1 LRLSDFWPGDAI
13 GVSPTIAQH
22 IIIGAC
28 ASPQVKIRD
37 VDSKALRKEAQ
48 VYATQIN
55 GAGVV
60 TGVTRIDGNVVVPLD
75 FENQDFCDFLSWDC
89 RQDHAIDPTISPVAD
104 QQCSY
109 FSDLNSLIEHCK
121 QRGIMIFVH
130 REDEDTDPTLVLGG
144 EILYQPQN
152 QAFETTFRLL
162 CQTVEDTDKVFHHE
176 TDGIRGK
183 ATNICVSPNL
193 WAAIAAGIQNAGS
206 PVRRLVSWPISRVFA
221 YVDVSDFSTMPPG
234 QQALVINSIISL
246 VDKGAWNDAVAPRDY
261 EAKLC
266 IGDGYIFVFSN
277 ALHAV
282 EFAAQFARLVE
293 VLGAKKLL
301 PVEFHFRM
309 GVHIGD
315 VYSFWDTGRN
325 GWNYI
330 GHGINGGQ
338 RVLAAV
344 GKESD
349 DVVYV
354 SEQVRRKIIA
364 DSDGTQRFINA
375 IMHMSNRGR
384 KADKHGKMWRVYELN
399 CSGITQLVPAL
410 N

>member
-1 LRLSDFWPGDAI
+1 MY
-13 GVSPTIAQH
+13 TIQTN
-22 IIIGAC
+22 
-28 ASPQVKIRD
+28 D
-37 VDSKALRKEAQ
+37 
-48 VYATQIN
+48 
-55 GAGVV
+55 GVV
-60 TGVTRIDGNVVVPLD
+60 SGVLRTEGNVDIPLD
-75 FENQDFCDFLSWDC
+75 FEDQGFCDFLSWDC
-89 RQDHAIDPTISPVAD
+89 QQAHQIDPTISPSAG
-104 QQCSY
+104 QQYRY

-121 QRGIMIFVH
+121 QRGIMIFVR
-130 REDEDTDPTLVLGG
+130 REDEDVDPTLVSGG
-144 EILYQPQN
+144 EVPYQPLN
-152 QAFETTFRLL
+152 QAFQTTFRRL
-162 CQTVEDTDKVFHHE
+162 CRTVEDSDKVFHHE
-176 TDGIRGK
+176 TDGITGQ

-193 WAAIAAGIQNAGS
+193 WSAIGVGMQDAATPI
-206 PVRRLVSWPISRVFA
+206 RRLVSWPISRVFA
-221 YVDVSDFSTMPPG
+221 YVDVSDFSTIPPG

-246 VDKGAWNDAVAPRDY
+246 VDKDAWNAAIAPRDY

-266 IGDGYIFVFSN
+266 IGDGYIFVFTN

-293 VLGAKKLL
+293 VLGAKGLL

-330 GHGINGGQ
+330 GDGINGGQ

-354 SEQVRRKIIA
+354 SEQTRRKIIA
-364 DSDGTQRFINA
+364 DSDGTQRYRNA
-375 IMHMSNRGR
+375 IVHMSNKGR

-399 CSGITQLVPAL
+399 CDEITVLVPAL
-410 N
+410 NQ